1 MVKVKQ
7 HQPIFSENGV
17 DLDQWLALLAKR
29 CPLVS
34 VDRLQEACE
43 LSEQAE
49 KKALQT
55 TGAWAP
61 GRSSYLTG
69 LEMTDILAE
78 LQVDEDGL
86 IAAIIYRAVRENQ
99 ITAKHVRKQFG
110 DAVADLVE
118 GVLKMVAISNIQ
130 IGKSEVVLGKD
141 TDQIDQAKRMLV
153 SLVDDIRV
161 ALIKL
166 AERTCTIRQANKNE
180 RGKQIKLAKEISEI
194 YAPLAHRLGIGH
206 LKWEL
211 EDLAFRY
218 LEPLQYKRIAG
229 LLDEKRVVR
238 DQYIDEVIV
247 ELDDKLKQVGITAE
261 LEGRAKH
268 ICSIW
273 RKMNRKGINF
283 SEVYDVRAIRVRVK
297 NTDECYRVLGMV
309 HNLWRN
315 IPNEFDDYVAN
326 PKENGYQSLH
336 TALIGPDGKVLEVQ
350 IRTDEMHREAEY
362 GVCAHWQY
370 KGVVAKD
377 RSAKYERRMEWLR
390 QILEWQD
397 EVRGLPGTANE
408 ILANVSLDRIYLFT
422 PDGHVVDM
430 PPDATAV
437 DFAYRVHTEIGH
449 KCRGAKV
456 NGKMVNLDHKLK
468 SGDHVQIITGDE
480 IAPRR
485 EWLHAH
491 LGYVTTSRARTKIQ
505 SWFGHRAKIRNVED
519 GRKILLTE
527 LQQLGIE
534 HFDNTPLLREFNCTD
549 TDEFFYALA
558 VGEIQLTDVVELIVS
573 ESEIALASP
582 AVPSEL
588 PEQKQEKAR
597 EQKAQYQ
604 QNDRQEPAQPMA
616 LIIGMGDRDH
626 RIATCCNPVLGD
638 SIAGIMDDAGVV
650 GVHLHDCIQ
659 VLNADVYGRL
669 MRLNWREDIEAAF
682 PVTIDVDS
690 YDRPGLLFD
699 ITRIFFDELINVI
712 MMNSVTDKVRH
723 TVNIKVTIEVASL
736 ERLIR
741 ALELIQQLPNVIS
754 ARRSTQP

>member
-1 MVKVKQ
+1 MVRVKA
-7 HQPIFSENGV
+7 HQSVFSEAGV
-17 DLDQWLALLAKR
+17 DLERWLALLAQR
-29 CPLVS
+29 CPRITLV
-34 VDRLQEACE
+34 RLQEACE

-69 LEMTDILAE
+69 LEMADILSE

-86 IAAIIYRAVRENQ
+86 IAAVIYRAVRENQ

-118 GVLKMVAISNIQ
+118 GVLKMVAISNIR
-130 IGKSEVVLGKD
+130 IGKAEVVLGKN

-166 AERTCTIRQANKNE
+166 AERTCAIRQASKSE
-180 RGKQIKLAKEISEI
+180 REKQIKLAKEISEI

-211 EDLAFRY
+211 EDLSFRY
-218 LEPLQYKRIAG
+218 LEPVQYKRIAG
-229 LLDEKRVVR
+229 LLDEKRVLR
-238 DQYIDEVIV
+238 DEYIDAVIV
-247 ELDDKLKQVGITAE
+247 DLDEKLQKVGIAAE

-283 SEVYDVRAIRVRVK
+283 SEVYDVRAIRVLVK
-297 NTDECYRVLGMV
+297 NNDECYRALGVV

-336 TALIGPDGKVLEVQ
+336 TALIGPEGKVLEVQ
-350 IRTDEMHREAEY
+350 IRTEEMHHEAEY

-370 KGVVAKD
+370 KSLVRKD
-377 RSAKYERRMEWLR
+377 RTAKYERRVEWLR

-397 EVRGLPGTANE
+397 EVRGLPGTAKE
-408 ILANVSLDRIYLFT
+408 ILANVSLDRIYIFT

-430 PPDATAV
+430 PPNATAV

-449 KCRGAKV
+449 KCRGAKI
-456 NGKMVNLDHKLK
+456 NGKMANLEHKLK
-468 SGDHVQIITGDE
+468 SGDQVQIITGDE
-480 IAPRR
+480 VAPRR
-485 EWLHAH
+485 EWLHTH
-491 LGYVTTSRARTKIQ
+491 LGYVNTSRAKAKIQ
-505 SWFGHRAKIRNVED
+505 SWFSHREKIRNLED
-519 GRKILLTE
+519 GRKILMAE

-534 HFDNTPLLREFNCTD
+534 HFDYAYLLSEFGHEHK
-549 TDEFFYALA
+549 DEFFYALA
-558 VGEIQLTDVVELIVS
+558 VGEIQLADVVELIAS
-573 ESEIALASP
+573 ESEIALPSPQAS
-582 AVPSEL
+582 VEL
-588 PEQKQEKAR
+588 QGQ
-597 EQKAQYQ
+597 EQKA
-604 QNDRQEPAQPMA
+604 A
-616 LIIGMGDRDH
+616 LVAGMGDRDYLM
-626 RIATCCNPVLGD
+626 AKCCNPVLGD
-638 SIAGIMDDAGVV
+638 PIAGIIDDQDIVN
-650 GVHLHDCIQ
+650 VHLHDCIQ

-669 MRLNWREDIEAAF
+669 MRLNWREDVQASF
-682 PVTIDVDS
+682 PVTVDVEA
-690 YDRPGLLFD
+690 YDRSGLLFD
-699 ITRIFFDELINVI
+699 ITSIFLDELINIIV
-712 MMNSVTDKVRH
+712 MNSVTDKASH
-723 TVNIKVTIEVASL
+723 TVIIKMTIEVASL
-736 ERLIR
+736 KRLIR
-741 ALELIQQLPNVIS
+741 ALELMQQLPNVVS
-754 ARRSTQP
+754 ARRSIQS

>member
-1 MVKVKQ
+1 MVRVKA
-7 HQPIFSENGV
+7 HQSVFSEAGV
-17 DLDQWLALLAKR
+17 DLERWLAQLAQR
-29 CPLVS
+29 CPRIMLV
-34 VDRLQEACE
+34 RLQEACE

-69 LEMTDILAE
+69 LEMADILSE

-86 IAAIIYRAVRENQ
+86 IAAVIYRAVRENQ

-118 GVLKMVAISNIQ
+118 GVLKMVAISNIR
-130 IGKSEVVLGKD
+130 IGKAEVVLGKN

-166 AERTCTIRQANKNE
+166 AERTCAIRQASKSE
-180 RGKQIKLAKEISEI
+180 REKQIKLAKEISEI

-211 EDLAFRY
+211 EDLSFRY
-218 LEPLQYKRIAG
+218 LEPVQYKRIAG
-229 LLDEKRVVR
+229 LLDEKRVFR
-238 DQYIDEVIV
+238 DQYIDAVIV
-247 ELDDKLKQVGITAE
+247 DLDEKLQKVGIAAE

-283 SEVYDVRAIRVRVK
+283 SEVYDVRAIRVLVK
-297 NTDECYRVLGMV
+297 NNDECYRALGVV

-336 TALIGPDGKVLEVQ
+336 TALIGPEGKVLEVQ
-350 IRTDEMHREAEY
+350 IRTEEMHHEAEY

-370 KGVVAKD
+370 KSLVPKD
-377 RSAKYERRMEWLR
+377 RTAKYERRVEWLR

-397 EVRGLPGTANE
+397 EVRGLPGTAKE
-408 ILANVSLDRIYLFT
+408 ILANVSLDRIYIFT

-430 PPDATAV
+430 PPNATVV

-449 KCRGAKV
+449 KCRGAKI
-456 NGKMVNLDHKLK
+456 NGKMANLDHKLK
-468 SGDHVQIITGDE
+468 SGDQVQIITGDE
-480 IAPRR
+480 VAPRR
-485 EWLHAH
+485 EWLHTH
-491 LGYVTTSRARTKIQ
+491 LGYVNTSRAKAKIQ
-505 SWFGHRAKIRNVED
+505 SWFSHREKIRNLED
-519 GRKILLTE
+519 GRKILMAE

-534 HFDNTPLLREFNCTD
+534 HFDYAYLLSEFGHEHK
-549 TDEFFYALA
+549 DEFFYALA
-558 VGEIQLTDVVELIVS
+558 VGEIQLADVVELIAS
-573 ESEIALASP
+573 ESEIALPSPQAS
-582 AVPSEL
+582 VEL
-588 PEQKQEKAR
+588 QGQ
-597 EQKAQYQ
+597 EQKA
-604 QNDRQEPAQPMA
+604 A
-616 LIIGMGDRDH
+616 LVAGMGDRDYLM
-626 RIATCCNPVLGD
+626 AKCCNPLLGD
-638 SIAGIMDDAGVV
+638 PIAGIIDDQDIVN
-650 GVHLHDCIQ
+650 VHLHDCIQ

-669 MRLNWREDIEAAF
+669 MRLNWREDVQTSF
-682 PVTIDVDS
+682 PVTVDVEA
-690 YDRPGLLFD
+690 YDRSGLLFD
-699 ITRIFFDELINVI
+699 ITSIFLDELINIIV
-712 MMNSVTDKVRH
+712 MNLVTDKASH
-723 TVNIKVTIEVASL
+723 TVIIKMTIEVASL
-736 ERLIR
+736 KRLIR
-741 ALELIQQLPNVIS
+741 ALELMQQLPNVVS
-754 ARRSTQP
+754 ARRSIQS

>member
-1 MVKVKQ
+1 MVRVKA
-7 HQPIFSENGV
+7 HQSVFSEAGV
-17 DLDQWLALLAKR
+17 DLERWLAQLAQR
-29 CPLVS
+29 CPRIMLV
-34 VDRLQEACE
+34 RLQEACE

-69 LEMTDILAE
+69 LEMADILSE

-86 IAAIIYRAVRENQ
+86 IAAVIYRAVRENQ

-118 GVLKMVAISNIQ
+118 GVLKMVAISNIR
-130 IGKSEVVLGKD
+130 IGKAEVVLGKN

-166 AERTCTIRQANKNE
+166 AERTCAIRQASKSE
-180 RGKQIKLAKEISEI
+180 REKQIKLAKEISEI

-211 EDLAFRY
+211 EDLSFRY
-218 LEPLQYKRIAG
+218 LEPVQYKRIAG
-229 LLDEKRVVR
+229 LLDEKRVFR
-238 DQYIDEVIV
+238 DQYIDAVIV
-247 ELDDKLKQVGITAE
+247 DLDEKLQKVGIAAE

-283 SEVYDVRAIRVRVK
+283 SEVYDVRAIRVLVK
-297 NTDECYRVLGMV
+297 NNDECYRALGVV

-336 TALIGPDGKVLEVQ
+336 TALIGPEGKVLEVQ
-350 IRTDEMHREAEY
+350 IRTEEMHHEAEY

-370 KGVVAKD
+370 KSLVPKD
-377 RSAKYERRMEWLR
+377 RTAKYERRVEWLR

-397 EVRGLPGTANE
+397 EVRGLPGTAKE
-408 ILANVSLDRIYLFT
+408 ILANVSLDRIYIFT

-430 PPDATAV
+430 PPNATVV

-449 KCRGAKV
+449 KCRGAKI
-456 NGKMVNLDHKLK
+456 NGKMANLDHKLK
-468 SGDHVQIITGDE
+468 SGDQVQIITGDE
-480 IAPRR
+480 VAPRR
-485 EWLHAH
+485 EWLHTH
-491 LGYVTTSRARTKIQ
+491 LGYVNTSRAKAKIQ
-505 SWFGHRAKIRNVED
+505 SWFSHREKIRNLED
-519 GRKILLTE
+519 GRKILMAE

-534 HFDNTPLLREFNCTD
+534 HFDYAYLLSEFGHEHK
-549 TDEFFYALA
+549 DEFFYALA
-558 VGEIQLTDVVELIVS
+558 VGEIQLADVVELIAS
-573 ESEIALASP
+573 ESEIALPSPQAS
-582 AVPSEL
+582 VEL
-588 PEQKQEKAR
+588 QGQ
-597 EQKAQYQ
+597 EQKA
-604 QNDRQEPAQPMA
+604 A
-616 LIIGMGDRDH
+616 LVAGMGDRDYLM
-626 RIATCCNPVLGD
+626 AKCCNPLLGD
-638 SIAGIMDDAGVV
+638 PIAGIIDDQDTVN
-650 GVHLHDCIQ
+650 VHLHDCIQ

-669 MRLNWREDIEAAF
+669 MRLNWREDVQTSF
-682 PVTIDVDS
+682 PVTVDVEA
-690 YDRPGLLFD
+690 YDRSGLLFD
-699 ITRIFFDELINVI
+699 ITSIFLDELINIIV
-712 MMNSVTDKVRH
+712 MNLVTDKASH
-723 TVNIKVTIEVASL
+723 TVIIKMTIEVASL
-736 ERLIR
+736 KRLIR
-741 ALELIQQLPNVIS
+741 ALELMQQLPNVVS
-754 ARRSTQP
+754 ARRSIQS

>member
-1 MVKVKQ
+1 VVRVKA
-7 HQPIFSENGV
+7 HQSVFSEAGV
-17 DLDQWLALLAKR
+17 DLEQWLALLAQR
-29 CPLVS
+29 CPRITLV
-34 VDRLQEACE
+34 RLQEACE

-69 LEMTDILAE
+69 LEMADILSE

-86 IAAIIYRAVRENQ
+86 IAAVIYRAVRENQ
-99 ITAKHVRKQFG
+99 ITANHVRKQFG

-118 GVLKMVAISNIQ
+118 GVLKMAAISNIR
-130 IGKSEVVLGKD
+130 IGKAEVVLGKN

-166 AERTCTIRQANKNE
+166 AERTCAIRQASKSE
-180 RGKQIKLAKEISEI
+180 REKQIKLAKEINEI

-211 EDLAFRY
+211 EDLSFRY

-229 LLDEKRVVR
+229 LLDEKRVFR
-238 DQYIDEVIV
+238 DQYIDTVIA
-247 ELDDKLKQVGITAE
+247 ELDDKLQKVGITAE

-283 SEVYDVRAIRVRVK
+283 SEVYDVRAIRVLVK
-297 NTDECYRVLGMV
+297 NNDECYRALGVV

-336 TALIGPDGKVLEVQ
+336 TALIGPEGKVLEVQ
-350 IRTDEMHREAEY
+350 IRTEEMHHEAEY

-370 KGVVAKD
+370 KSLVPKD
-377 RSAKYERRMEWLR
+377 RTAKYERRVEWLR

-397 EVRGLPGTANE
+397 EVRGLPGTAKE
-408 ILANVSLDRIYLFT
+408 ILANVSLDRIYIFT

-430 PPDATAV
+430 PPNATAV

-449 KCRGAKV
+449 KCRGAKI
-456 NGKMVNLDHKLK
+456 NGKMVNLDYKLK
-468 SGDHVQIITGDE
+468 SGDQIQIITGDE
-480 IAPRR
+480 VAPRR

-491 LGYVTTSRARTKIQ
+491 LGYVNTSRAKAKIQ
-505 SWFGHRAKIRNVED
+505 SWFSHREKIRNLED
-519 GRKILLTE
+519 GRKILMAE

-534 HFDNTPLLREFNCTD
+534 HFDYAYLLSEFGHEHK
-549 TDEFFYALA
+549 DEFFYALA
-558 VGEIQLTDVVELIVS
+558 VGEIQLADVVELIAA
-573 ESEIALASP
+573 ESEIALPSP
-582 AVPSEL
+582 ETSLEL
-588 PEQKQEKAR
+588 PGQEQ
-597 EQKAQYQ
+597 
-604 QNDRQEPAQPMA
+604 NSA
-616 LIIGMGDRDH
+616 LVAGMGDRNYL
-626 RIATCCNPVLGD
+626 IAKCCDPVLGD
-638 SIAGIMDDAGVV
+638 PIAGIIDDQDIVN
-650 GVHLHDCIQ
+650 VHLHDCIQ

-669 MRLNWREDIEAAF
+669 MRLTWREDVQAVF
-682 PVTIDVDS
+682 PVTVDVEA
-690 YDRPGLLFD
+690 YDRSGLLFD
-699 ITRIFFDELINVI
+699 ITSIFLDELINVI
-712 MMNSVTDKVRH
+712 MMNSVTDKASH
-723 TVNIKVTIEVASL
+723 TVNIKMTIEVASL
-736 ERLIR
+736 KRLIR
-741 ALELIQQLPNVIS
+741 ALELMQQLPNVVS
-754 ARRSTQP
+754 ARRSIQS

>member
-1 MVKVKQ
+1 MVRVKA
-7 HQPIFSENGV
+7 HQSVFSEAGV
-17 DLDQWLALLAKR
+17 DLERWLALLAQR
-29 CPLVS
+29 CPRITLV
-34 VDRLQEACE
+34 RLQEACE

-69 LEMTDILAE
+69 LEMADILSE

-86 IAAIIYRAVRENQ
+86 IAAVIYRAVRENQ

-118 GVLKMVAISNIQ
+118 GVLKMVAISNIR
-130 IGKSEVVLGKD
+130 IGKAEVVLGKN

-166 AERTCTIRQANKNE
+166 AERTCAIRQASKSE
-180 RGKQIKLAKEISEI
+180 REKQIKLAKEISEI

-211 EDLAFRY
+211 EDLSFRY
-218 LEPLQYKRIAG
+218 LEPVQYKRIAG
-229 LLDEKRVVR
+229 LLDEKRVFR
-238 DQYIDEVIV
+238 DQYIDAVIV
-247 ELDDKLKQVGITAE
+247 DLDEKLQKVGIAAE

-283 SEVYDVRAIRVRVK
+283 SEVYDVRAIRVLVK
-297 NTDECYRVLGMV
+297 NNDECYRALGVV

-336 TALIGPDGKVLEVQ
+336 TALIGPEGKVLEVQ
-350 IRTDEMHREAEY
+350 IRTEEMHHEAEY

-370 KGVVAKD
+370 KSLVPKD
-377 RSAKYERRMEWLR
+377 RTAKYERRVEWLR

-397 EVRGLPGTANE
+397 EVRGLPGTAKE
-408 ILANVSLDRIYLFT
+408 ILANVSLDRIYIFT

-430 PPDATAV
+430 PPNATVV

-449 KCRGAKV
+449 KCRGAKI
-456 NGKMVNLDHKLK
+456 NGKMANLDHKLK
-468 SGDHVQIITGDE
+468 SGDQVQIITGDE
-480 IAPRR
+480 VAPRR
-485 EWLHAH
+485 EWLHTH
-491 LGYVTTSRARTKIQ
+491 LGYVNTSRAKAKIQ
-505 SWFGHRAKIRNVED
+505 SWFSHREKIRNLED
-519 GRKILLTE
+519 GRKILMAE

-534 HFDNTPLLREFNCTD
+534 HFDYAYLLSEFGHEHK
-549 TDEFFYALA
+549 DEFFYALA
-558 VGEIQLTDVVELIVS
+558 VGEIQLADVVELIAS
-573 ESEIALASP
+573 ESEIALPSP
-582 AVPSEL
+582 VSVEL
-588 PEQKQEKAR
+588 QGQ
-597 EQKAQYQ
+597 EQKA
-604 QNDRQEPAQPMA
+604 A
-616 LIIGMGDRDH
+616 LVAGMGDRDYLM
-626 RIATCCNPVLGD
+626 AKCCNPLLGD
-638 SIAGIMDDAGVV
+638 PIAGIIDDQDIVN
-650 GVHLHDCIQ
+650 VHLHDCIQ

-669 MRLNWREDIEAAF
+669 MRLNWREDVQTSF
-682 PVTIDVDS
+682 PVTVDVEA
-690 YDRPGLLFD
+690 YDRSGLLFD
-699 ITRIFFDELINVI
+699 ITSIFLDELINIIV
-712 MMNSVTDKVRH
+712 MNLVTDKASH
-723 TVNIKVTIEVASL
+723 TVIIKMTIEVASL
-736 ERLIR
+736 KRLIR
-741 ALELIQQLPNVIS
+741 ALELMQQLPNVVS
-754 ARRSTQP
+754 ARRSIQS

>member
-1 MVKVKQ
+1 MVRVKA
-7 HQPIFSENGV
+7 HQSVFSEAGV
-17 DLDQWLALLAKR
+17 DLERWLAQLAQR
-29 CPLVS
+29 CPRIMLV
-34 VDRLQEACE
+34 RLQEACE

-69 LEMTDILAE
+69 LEMADILSE

-86 IAAIIYRAVRENQ
+86 IAAVIYRAVRENQ

-118 GVLKMVAISNIQ
+118 GVLKMVAISNIR
-130 IGKSEVVLGKD
+130 IGKAEVVLGKN

-166 AERTCTIRQANKNE
+166 AERTCAIRQASKSE
-180 RGKQIKLAKEISEI
+180 REKQIKLAKEISEI

-211 EDLAFRY
+211 EDLSFRY
-218 LEPLQYKRIAG
+218 LEPVQYKRIAG
-229 LLDEKRVVR
+229 LLDEKRVFR
-238 DQYIDEVIV
+238 DQYIDAVIV
-247 ELDDKLKQVGITAE
+247 DLDEKLQKVGIAAE

-283 SEVYDVRAIRVRVK
+283 SEVYDVRAIRVLVK
-297 NTDECYRVLGMV
+297 NNDECYRALGVV

-336 TALIGPDGKVLEVQ
+336 TALIGPEGKVLEVQ
-350 IRTDEMHREAEY
+350 IRTEEMHHEAEY

-370 KGVVAKD
+370 KSLVPKD
-377 RSAKYERRMEWLR
+377 RTAKYERRVEWLR

-397 EVRGLPGTANE
+397 EVRGLPGTAKE
-408 ILANVSLDRIYLFT
+408 ILANVSLDRIYIFT

-430 PPDATAV
+430 PPNATVV

-449 KCRGAKV
+449 KCRGAKI
-456 NGKMVNLDHKLK
+456 NGKMANLDHKLK
-468 SGDHVQIITGDE
+468 SGDQVQIITGDE
-480 IAPRR
+480 VAPRR
-485 EWLHAH
+485 EWLHTH
-491 LGYVTTSRARTKIQ
+491 LGYVNTSRAKAKIQ
-505 SWFGHRAKIRNVED
+505 SWFSHREKIRNLED
-519 GRKILLTE
+519 GRKILMAE

-534 HFDNTPLLREFNCTD
+534 HFDYAYLLSEFGHEHK
-549 TDEFFYALA
+549 DEFFYALA
-558 VGEIQLTDVVELIVS
+558 VGEIQLADVVELIAS
-573 ESEIALASP
+573 ESEIALPSPQAS
-582 AVPSEL
+582 VEL
-588 PEQKQEKAR
+588 HGQ
-597 EQKAQYQ
+597 EQKA
-604 QNDRQEPAQPMA
+604 A
-616 LIIGMGDRDH
+616 LVAGMGDRDYLM
-626 RIATCCNPVLGD
+626 AKCCNPVLGD
-638 SIAGIMDDAGVV
+638 PIAGIIDDQDIVN
-650 GVHLHDCIQ
+650 VHLHDCIQ

-669 MRLNWREDIEAAF
+669 MRLNWREDVQTSF
-682 PVTIDVDS
+682 PVTVDVEA
-690 YDRPGLLFD
+690 YDRSGLLFD
-699 ITRIFFDELINVI
+699 ITSIFLDELINIIV
-712 MMNSVTDKVRH
+712 MNLVTDKASH
-723 TVNIKVTIEVASL
+723 TVIIKMTIEVASL
-736 ERLIR
+736 KRLIR
-741 ALELIQQLPNVIS
+741 ALELMQQLPNVVS
-754 ARRSTQP
+754 ARRSIQS

>member
-1 MVKVKQ
+1 MVRVKA
-7 HQPIFSENGV
+7 HQSVFSEAVV
-17 DLDQWLALLAKR
+17 DLERWLALLAQR
-29 CPLVS
+29 CPRITLV
-34 VDRLQEACE
+34 RLQEACE

-69 LEMTDILAE
+69 LEMADILSE

-86 IAAIIYRAVRENQ
+86 IAAVIYRAVRENQ

-118 GVLKMVAISNIQ
+118 GVLKMVAISNIR
-130 IGKSEVVLGKD
+130 IGKAEVVLGKN

-166 AERTCTIRQANKNE
+166 AERTCAIRQASKSE
-180 RGKQIKLAKEISEI
+180 REKQIKLAKEISEI

-211 EDLAFRY
+211 EDLSFRY
-218 LEPLQYKRIAG
+218 LEPVQYKRIAG
-229 LLDEKRVVR
+229 LLDEKRVFR
-238 DQYIDEVIV
+238 DQYIDAVIV
-247 ELDDKLKQVGITAE
+247 DLDEKLQKVGIAAE

-283 SEVYDVRAIRVRVK
+283 SEVYDVRAIRVLVK
-297 NTDECYRVLGMV
+297 NNDECYRALGVV

-336 TALIGPDGKVLEVQ
+336 TALIGPEGKVLEVQ
-350 IRTDEMHREAEY
+350 IRTEEMHHEAEY

-370 KGVVAKD
+370 KSLVPKD
-377 RSAKYERRMEWLR
+377 RTAKYERRVEWLR

-397 EVRGLPGTANE
+397 EVRGLPGTAKE
-408 ILANVSLDRIYLFT
+408 ILANVSLDRIYIFT

-430 PPDATAV
+430 PPNATVV

-449 KCRGAKV
+449 KCRGAKI
-456 NGKMVNLDHKLK
+456 NGKMANLDHKLK
-468 SGDHVQIITGDE
+468 SGDQVQIITGDE
-480 IAPRR
+480 VAPRR
-485 EWLHAH
+485 EWLHTH
-491 LGYVTTSRARTKIQ
+491 LGYVNTSRAKAKIQ
-505 SWFGHRAKIRNVED
+505 SWFSHREKIRNLED
-519 GRKILLTE
+519 GRKILMAE

-534 HFDNTPLLREFNCTD
+534 HFDYAYLLSEFGHEHK
-549 TDEFFYALA
+549 DEFFYALA
-558 VGEIQLTDVVELIVS
+558 VGEIQLADVVELIAS
-573 ESEIALASP
+573 ESEIAMPSP
-582 AVPSEL
+582 QPSVEL
-588 PEQKQEKAR
+588 QVQ
-597 EQKAQYQ
+597 EQKA
-604 QNDRQEPAQPMA
+604 A
-616 LIIGMGDRDH
+616 LVAGMGDRDYLM
-626 RIATCCNPVLGD
+626 AKCCNPVLGD
-638 SIAGIMDDAGVV
+638 PIAGIIDDQDIVN
-650 GVHLHDCIQ
+650 VHLHDCIQ

-669 MRLNWREDIEAAF
+669 MRLNWREDVQASF
-682 PVTIDVDS
+682 PVTVDVEA
-690 YDRPGLLFD
+690 YDRSGLLFD
-699 ITRIFFDELINVI
+699 ITSIFLDELINIIV
-712 MMNSVTDKVRH
+712 MNSVTDKASH
-723 TVNIKVTIEVASL
+723 TVIIKMTIEVASL
-736 ERLIR
+736 KRLIR
-741 ALELIQQLPNVIS
+741 ALELMQQLPNVVS
-754 ARRSTQP
+754 ARRSIQS

>member
-1 MVKVKQ
+1 VVRVKA
-7 HQPIFSENGV
+7 HQSVFSEAGV
-17 DLDQWLALLAKR
+17 DLERWLAQLAQR
-29 CPLVS
+29 CPRIMLV
-34 VDRLQEACE
+34 RLQEACE

-69 LEMTDILAE
+69 LEMADILSE

-86 IAAIIYRAVRENQ
+86 IAAVIYRAVRENQ

-118 GVLKMVAISNIQ
+118 GVLKMVAISNIR
-130 IGKSEVVLGKD
+130 IGKAEVVLGKN

-166 AERTCTIRQANKNE
+166 AERTCAIRQASKSE
-180 RGKQIKLAKEISEI
+180 REKQIKLAKEISEI

-211 EDLAFRY
+211 EDLSFRY
-218 LEPLQYKRIAG
+218 LEPVQYKRIAG
-229 LLDEKRVVR
+229 LLDEKRVFR
-238 DQYIDEVIV
+238 DQYIDAVIV
-247 ELDDKLKQVGITAE
+247 DLDEKLQKVGIAAE

-283 SEVYDVRAIRVRVK
+283 SEVYDVRAIRVLVK
-297 NTDECYRVLGMV
+297 NNDECYRALGVV

-336 TALIGPDGKVLEVQ
+336 TALIGPEGKVLEVQ
-350 IRTDEMHREAEY
+350 IRTEEMHHEAEY

-370 KGVVAKD
+370 KSLVPKD
-377 RSAKYERRMEWLR
+377 RTAKYERRVEWLR

-397 EVRGLPGTANE
+397 EVRGLPGTAKE
-408 ILANVSLDRIYLFT
+408 ILANVSLDRIYIFT

-430 PPDATAV
+430 PPNATVV

-449 KCRGAKV
+449 KCRGAKI
-456 NGKMVNLDHKLK
+456 NGKMANLDHKLK
-468 SGDHVQIITGDE
+468 SGDQVQIITGDE
-480 IAPRR
+480 VAPRR
-485 EWLHAH
+485 EWLHTH
-491 LGYVTTSRARTKIQ
+491 LGYVNTSRAKAKIQ
-505 SWFGHRAKIRNVED
+505 SWFSHREKIRNLED
-519 GRKILLTE
+519 GRKILMAE

-534 HFDNTPLLREFNCTD
+534 HFDYAYLLSEFGHEHK
-549 TDEFFYALA
+549 DEFFYALA
-558 VGEIQLTDVVELIVS
+558 VGEIQLADVVELIAS
-573 ESEIALASP
+573 ESEIALPSPQAS
-582 AVPSEL
+582 VEL
-588 PEQKQEKAR
+588 QGQ
-597 EQKAQYQ
+597 EQKA
-604 QNDRQEPAQPMA
+604 A
-616 LIIGMGDRDH
+616 LVAGMGDRDYLM
-626 RIATCCNPVLGD
+626 AKCCNPVLGD
-638 SIAGIMDDAGVV
+638 PIAGIIDDQDIVN
-650 GVHLHDCIQ
+650 VHLHDCIQ

-669 MRLNWREDIEAAF
+669 MRLNWREDVQASF
-682 PVTIDVDS
+682 PVTVDVEA
-690 YDRPGLLFD
+690 YDRSGLLFD
-699 ITRIFFDELINVI
+699 ITSIFLDELINIIV
-712 MMNSVTDKVRH
+712 MNSVTDKASH
-723 TVNIKVTIEVASL
+723 TVIIKMTIEVASL
-736 ERLIR
+736 KRLIR
-741 ALELIQQLPNVIS
+741 ALELMQQLPNVVS
-754 ARRSTQP
+754 ARRSIQS

>member
-1 MVKVKQ
+1 MVRVKA
-7 HQPIFSENGV
+7 HQSVFSEAGV
-17 DLDQWLALLAKR
+17 DLERWLALLAQR
-29 CPLVS
+29 CPRIMLV
-34 VDRLQEACE
+34 RLQEACE

-69 LEMTDILAE
+69 LEMADILSE

-86 IAAIIYRAVRENQ
+86 IAAVIYRAVRENQ

-118 GVLKMVAISNIQ
+118 GVLKMVAISNIR
-130 IGKSEVVLGKD
+130 IGKAEVVLGKN

-166 AERTCTIRQANKNE
+166 AERTCAIRQASKSE
-180 RGKQIKLAKEISEI
+180 REKQIKLAKEISEI

-211 EDLAFRY
+211 EDLSFRY
-218 LEPLQYKRIAG
+218 LEPVQYKRIAG
-229 LLDEKRVVR
+229 LLDEKRVFR
-238 DQYIDEVIV
+238 DQYIDAVIV
-247 ELDDKLKQVGITAE
+247 DLDEKLQKVGIAAE

-283 SEVYDVRAIRVRVK
+283 SEVYDVRAIRVLVK
-297 NTDECYRVLGMV
+297 NNDECYRALGVV

-336 TALIGPDGKVLEVQ
+336 TALIGPEGKVLEVQ
-350 IRTDEMHREAEY
+350 IRTEEMHHEAEY

-370 KGVVAKD
+370 KSLVPKD
-377 RSAKYERRMEWLR
+377 RTAKYERRVEWLR

-397 EVRGLPGTANE
+397 EVRGLPGTAKE
-408 ILANVSLDRIYLFT
+408 ILANVSLDRIYIFT

-430 PPDATAV
+430 PPNATVV

-449 KCRGAKV
+449 KCRGAKI
-456 NGKMVNLDHKLK
+456 NGKMANLDHKLK
-468 SGDHVQIITGDE
+468 SGDQVQIITGDE
-480 IAPRR
+480 VAPRR
-485 EWLHAH
+485 EWLHTH
-491 LGYVTTSRARTKIQ
+491 LGYVNTSRAKAKIQ
-505 SWFGHRAKIRNVED
+505 SWFSHREKIRNLED
-519 GRKILLTE
+519 GRKILMAE

-534 HFDNTPLLREFNCTD
+534 HFDYAYLLSEFGHEHK
-549 TDEFFYALA
+549 DEFFYALA
-558 VGEIQLTDVVELIVS
+558 VGEIQLADVVELIAS
-573 ESEIALASP
+573 ESEIALPSP
-582 AVPSEL
+582 VSVEL
-588 PEQKQEKAR
+588 QGQ
-597 EQKAQYQ
+597 EQKA
-604 QNDRQEPAQPMA
+604 A
-616 LIIGMGDRDH
+616 LVAGMGDRDYLM
-626 RIATCCNPVLGD
+626 AKCCNPVLGD
-638 SIAGIMDDAGVV
+638 PIAGIIDDQDTVN
-650 GVHLHDCIQ
+650 VHLHDCIQ

-669 MRLNWREDIEAAF
+669 MRLNWREDVQASF
-682 PVTIDVDS
+682 PVTVDVEA
-690 YDRPGLLFD
+690 YDRSGLLFD
-699 ITRIFFDELINVI
+699 ITSIFLDELINIIV
-712 MMNSVTDKVRH
+712 MNSVTDKASH
-723 TVNIKVTIEVASL
+723 TVIIKMTIEVASL
-736 ERLIR
+736 KRLIR
-741 ALELIQQLPNVIS
+741 ALELMQQLPNVVS
-754 ARRSTQP
+754 ARRSIQS